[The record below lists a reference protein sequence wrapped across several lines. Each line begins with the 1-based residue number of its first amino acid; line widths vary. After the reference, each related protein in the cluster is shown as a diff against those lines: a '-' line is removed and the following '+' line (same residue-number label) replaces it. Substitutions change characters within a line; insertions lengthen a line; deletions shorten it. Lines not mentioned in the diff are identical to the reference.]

1 MAYKKYTRV
10 LAALMAAAAL
20 AGAAAG
26 CGLKEGSG
34 AEKDDITPL
43 TAEELDYFN
52 GDGFFNGDDLNIR
65 NQFLSSLYDDAKRID
80 LFQLFYCGSGME
92 ETLTQAE
99 REAVIAYNSWD
110 AEPDC
115 PCEKISSGN
124 MNAVLTRYTGLTVAE
139 TEKVGLNNFTYLEEY
154 DAYYYY
160 HGDTNDRAAITFS
173 GGERQ
178 GDLIRL
184 YYEDAYMGDGE
195 KILTLRETKDGYLF
209 VSNLKKTPSA

>member
-1 MAYKKYTRV
+1 
-10 LAALMAAAAL
+10 
-20 AGAAAG
+20 
-26 CGLKEGSG
+26 
-34 AEKDDITPL
+34 
-43 TAEELDYFN
+43 
-52 GDGFFNGDDLNIR
+52 
-65 NQFLSSLYDDAKRID
+65 
-80 LFQLFYCGSGME
+80 ME

-99 REAVIAYNSWD
+99 REAVIAYNDWD

-124 MNAVLTRYTGLTVAE
+124 MNAVLMRYAGLTVAE

-160 HGDTNDRAAITFS
+160 HGDTNYRAAITFS

-184 YYEDAYMGDGE
+184 YYEDTFMADGE
-195 KILTLRETKDGYLF
+195 KILTLRETEDGYLF
-209 VSNLKKTPSA
+209 VSNLKKPENTPSA